1 MEYLKRQNLHD
12 FEINKAIGVS
22 SSRKYHLSLLRKNSC
37 KYNGATR
44 RLPTSMVGGAR
55 NPAERW
61 GPTGGIDESGTSEVE
76 LAGHR
81 AGRDRRQGQERLE
94 TSRLAKGAPEDCLW
108 CGGSGTG
115 PQGTWTWTGLSYRD
129 SILLYKRNMNMF
141 FCRINFNHST
151 YLFLTHIVHE
161 PARTLEYY
169 SIFKLLPLLL
179 FLFIFDH
186 SFY

>member
-1 MEYLKRQNLHD
+1 VGSTRAEPPKW
-12 FEINKAIGVS
+12 
-22 SSRKYHLSLLRKNSC
+22 SLLDIEPVEIDVRGRN
-37 KYNGATR
+37 AWR
-44 RLPTSMVGGAR
+44 RH
-55 NPAERW
+55 
-61 GPTGGIDESGTSEVE
+61 D
-76 LAGHR
+76 
-81 AGRDRRQGQERLE
+81 
-94 TSRLAKGAPEDCLW
+94 SRLAKGATEDCLW

-115 PQGTWTWTGLSYRD
+115 GTWTWTGLSYRD
-129 SILLYKRNMNMF
+129 SILLYERNMNMF